1 LPRCKRSIAAVAVA
15 TPRSKKF
22 DPSCAPLPLLLQLPQ
37 CPCPGD
43 IAIAIDRAVA
53 VAPFRRLVAPLP
65 HSSCLA
71 VAFAPV
77 APAPVQ

>member
-1 LPRCKRSIAAVAVA
+1 
-15 TPRSKKF
+15 
-22 DPSCAPLPLLLQLPQ
+22 LPLLLQLPQ